1 VSAVELVA
9 ASSTGTAVAAAVAAA
24 LVTLIVGGLWL
35 AFSRGEAPAE
45 QWLAG
50 VVSDLDAR
58 IEAMQQ
64 ELAAA
69 VERAHE
75 EGRRNRFLGE
85 VAGSINLDEVLRR
98 TLDAAAAIPGVDAA
112 AITLL
117 GGDGDPVTSQIGLS
131 AEELEEY
138 AASVALPGRFVRSAA
153 TSYDAPD
160 EAENGETPILSAL
173 AVPIR
178 SELEPLGVLAVFS
191 RSETAFGGAKVLEL
205 EDVAARAGVA
215 IHNARRFREAR
226 QLADFD
232 ALTGLHN
239 RRYFHETLAREVSR
253 AQRYDRKLG
262 LLVLDLDDLK
272 AINDR
277 LGHLGGDSVLAG
289 VASRI
294 RDVVRSVDIPCR
306 VGGDEFAVILPEST
320 LADAEQ
326 LYQRLQAEIAAWPTP
341 HGRLSISGGVAELRR
356 QDDPLVLFQRAD
368 EALYR
373 AKQGGKGRAVTASG
387 IVGKSRERPLA
398 ASPDATT
405 APRRQPGGGSG

>member
-117 GGDGDPVTSQIGLS
+117 GGDGEPVTSQIGLS

-160 EAENGETPILSAL
+160 EAENGETPILTAL
-173 AVPIR
+173 AVPI
-178 SELEPLGVLAVFS
+178 SS
-191 RSETAFGGAKVLEL
+191 
-205 EDVAARAGVA
+205 
-215 IHNARRFREAR
+215 
-226 QLADFD
+226 
-232 ALTGLHN
+232 
-239 RRYFHETLAREVSR
+239 
-253 AQRYDRKLG
+253 
-262 LLVLDLDDLK
+262 
-272 AINDR
+272 
-277 LGHLGGDSVLAG
+277 
-289 VASRI
+289 
-294 RDVVRSVDIPCR
+294 
-306 VGGDEFAVILPEST
+306 
-320 LADAEQ
+320 
-326 LYQRLQAEIAAWPTP
+326 
-341 HGRLSISGGVAELRR
+341 
-356 QDDPLVLFQRAD
+356 
-368 EALYR
+368 
-373 AKQGGKGRAVTASG
+373 
-387 IVGKSRERPLA
+387 
-398 ASPDATT
+398 
-405 APRRQPGGGSG
+405 